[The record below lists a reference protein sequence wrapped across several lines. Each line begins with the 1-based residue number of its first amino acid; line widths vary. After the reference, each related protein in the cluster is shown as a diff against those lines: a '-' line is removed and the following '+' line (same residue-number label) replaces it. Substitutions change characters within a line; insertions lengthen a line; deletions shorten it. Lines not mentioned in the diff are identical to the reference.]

1 MSLVSR
7 RDFLAGSLA
16 VASATLLS
24 GCGGPSNSGSNG
36 GSNGGNGGSSGGGS
50 NGGSNNEN
58 NGSSGGS
65 NSGNNGSS
73 EKPNILGDLGK
84 GYQYRPMTSCPIKDY
99 DRNTVEDQGIST
111 FLYIFQ
117 EDTNVDSEGYT
128 TGQLLF
134 SISNASDD
142 INVDVDN
149 PIGDLSQKDI
159 ANIGSSADLFKKYP
173 AKHME
178 VKCGSRVLQAA
189 SIGGDSDSYI
199 SPIAPGR
206 SGIIV
211 LYCRLPKDWTSISI
225 RYTMPYDSR
234 KYANFIVYPE
244 DNANG

>member
-1 MSLVSR
+1 
-7 RDFLAGSLA
+7 
-16 VASATLLS
+16 
-24 GCGGPSNSGSNG
+24 
-36 GSNGGNGGSSGGGS
+36 
-50 NGGSNNEN
+50 
-58 NGSSGGS
+58 
-65 NSGNNGSS
+65 
-73 EKPNILGDLGK
+73 
-84 GYQYRPMTSCPIKDY
+84 MTSCPIKDY

-206 SGIIV
+206 SGVIV